1 MVEFRHMAH
10 KLVVLGPMQIF
21 SAILESVTIFSGPV
35 VILSAILRTVTTLFG
50 PGVTLSAI
58 LRSVMT
64 VLADLGGVGTILA
77 GGNIVIYFHSHRS
90 GEHLKEIEFL

>member
-1 MVEFRHMAH
+1 MAH

-50 PGVTLSAI
+50 PEMILSAI
-58 LRSVMT
+58 LRTVMT

>member
-35 VILSAILRTVTTLFG
+35 VILSAILGLVT
-50 PGVTLSAI
+50 S
-58 LRSVMT
+58 
-64 VLADLGGVGTILA
+64 VLANLGGVGTILA
-77 GGNIVIYFHSHRS
+77 GSNIVMYFH
-90 GEHLKEIEFL
+90 

>member
-1 MVEFRHMAH
+1 MSIRSNAGHHIWHSKVRESFLTILI
-10 KLVVLGPMQIF
+10 KYFGPGM
-21 SAILESVTIFSGPV
+21 
-35 VILSAILRTVTTLFG
+35 ILSAILRTVTTLFG

>member
-1 MVEFRHMAH
+1 MAH

>member
-1 MVEFRHMAH
+1 MAH

-50 PGVTLSAI
+50 PGMILSAI

>member
-1 MVEFRHMAH
+1 MAH

-58 LRSVMT
+58 LWSVTT